1 MKFCDMT
8 TDETMD
14 ILVDITP
21 SVMEIVQDEELVKL
35 FKDSIKP
42 TKGMKKEEIQKMA
55 MAKGIEKISKIIP
68 MLLSNHRINIYNILS
83 AINKKTVDEIKKQ
96 SPIITINEIKE
107 LFQDKDLINFFSQLN
122 N

>member
-14 ILVDITP
+14 ILVEITP
-21 SVMEIVQDEELVKL
+21 SVMDIVQDESLVKL
-35 FKDSIKP
+35 FKDGIKP
-42 TKGMKKEEIQKMA
+42 TKDMTKEQIQKLA
-55 MAKGIEKISKIIP
+55 MTKGIEKISKIIP
-68 MLLSNHRINIYNILS
+68 MLLSNHRANIYNILS